1 MRLAG
6 FNIKVNTDYGQIDSL
21 VSEYIISKPINN
33 DVDISISISYN
44 DIMREAEANKHEDMI
59 KKTTAYRSNGASLY
73 EFNAL
78 HKKLAEE
85 IPLHDAF
92 LMHGAV
98 VAKDNNAYMF
108 TAPSGIGK
116 TTRIR
121 LWREIYPDS
130 IIVNGDKPIVK
141 VEHNR
146 ILVCGTPW
154 CGKERWNTN
163 TMVPLRAVFL
173 LERVNTNEETIV
185 EEISF
190 EMAFQTLLKQI
201 YQPINLEALKKTI
214 SLLASLNGKVK
225 IYKYLS
231 SPTLES
237 VIRAYEVSNKS

>member
-1 MRLAG
+1 
-6 FNIKVNTDYGQIDSL
+6 
-21 VSEYIISKPINN
+21 
-33 DVDISISISYN
+33 
-44 DIMREAEANKHEDMI
+44 
-59 KKTTAYRSNGASLY
+59 
-73 EFNAL
+73 
-78 HKKLAEE
+78 
-85 IPLHDAF
+85 
-92 LMHGAV
+92 
-98 VAKDNNAYMF
+98 MF